1 MNCIM
6 LECDLYGGAMPK
18 NYKKLN
24 LNIFSN
30 FNKISMR
37 ITFVLLLTLII
48 PIHLFAQEDSIK
60 FGPIETMKVGT
71 NYYNYSDKDKANIE
85 VLVLGGVKNPGVYLI
100 PQGKTL
106 MELLTLTGGA
116 LDETNYENFKFIR
129 TKYKNPELKADS
141 ILVLNY
147 RDFFDRDVTKSLT
160 VPNPIL
166 NNGDIIAFPIK
177 PEKEFWDY
185 AQRIAGV
192 FVVPLFT
199 IATLILQI
207 INLSK

>member
-1 MNCIM
+1 MKFHI
-6 LECDLYGGAMPK
+6 LILF
-18 NYKKLN
+18 
-24 LNIFSN
+24 I
-30 FNKISMR
+30 
-37 ITFVLLLTLII
+37 LII
-48 PIHLFAQEDSIK
+48 PFAIYAQEDSIK
-60 FGPIETMKVGT
+60 FGPLETMKVGA

-85 VLVLGGVKNPGVYLI
+85 VIVLGGVKSPGIYLI
-100 PQGKTL
+100 PKGKTL
-106 MELLTLTGGA
+106 MDLLALTGGA

-129 TKYKNPELKADS
+129 TKKLNPDLKADS

-147 RDFFDRDVTKSLT
+147 KDFFDRDITKNLS

-192 FVVPLFT
+192 IVVPLVSV
-199 IATLILQI
+199 AVLILQI
-207 INLSK
+207 INLSR